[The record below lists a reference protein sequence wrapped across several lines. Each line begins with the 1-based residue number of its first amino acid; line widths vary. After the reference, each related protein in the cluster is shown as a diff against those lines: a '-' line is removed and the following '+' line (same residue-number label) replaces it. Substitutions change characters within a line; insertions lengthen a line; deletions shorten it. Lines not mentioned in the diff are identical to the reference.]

1 MQDLPNFAAWNHEN
15 LARFCM
21 DSYIKMQNQQ
31 ADIEDLR
38 LSLKEVSEE
47 ITDIL
52 YIIKK
57 HFD

>member
-1 MQDLPNFAAWNHEN
+1 MQE
-15 LARFCM
+15 
-21 DSYIKMQNQQ
+21 QQ
-31 ADIEDLR
+31 ADIEELR

-52 YIIKK
+52 CIIKK